1 MSETPAGVADVA
13 GRTVAQRCGWS
24 LVWFGVLTSGLGFW
38 GSWPSWSGAAVLAPL
53 LVLAGI
59 AGTAA
64 AWTADRPSSRA
75 MQLSA
80 AGAAFVAV
88 GIPQAVGIHARR
100 YYTTDSA
107 AFNQVAARALLHG
120 RNPYIASLR
129 AVAALLHPAWQYW
142 TYTVDGGHVTQMSYP
157 AGSFLLQVPA
167 MLLGFHHEIADWT
180 DLVAWLVTGALL
192 FVMVPTTLRWLS
204 LLVLLMPMFVGT
216 FANGGTD
223 ALFLPFL
230 VVAVWRWDRYGT
242 GPGVGLAGWIGPV
255 ALGLACAIKQTP
267 WFCVPFLVAGVFFEC
282 RADGRDPWRVTG
294 RYLAVTV
301 GTFAVVNLPFVVWS
315 PGAWL
320 HGTLLPLTQPLVAD
334 GQGLVTV
341 ALHGLTGGVH
351 LTLLTVAGALVFVA
365 LVAAFLL
372 WYPRLKPVWL
382 FLVPA
387 VLFFPARSLSSYLVD
402 LFPAALVAALTVAA
416 ARVPALPA
424 VRSAPSANGVP
435 ADTPPPAPTARGR
448 WAPRAVV
455 AVPLLAALALTVA
468 AFASPPLQL
477 SVDGFRTAD
486 GTQQLT
492 AVRVTV
498 RNLTDRAI
506 TPHFAVDLG
515 SSHPSGFWT
524 PPGGGPPLVLGPGGS
539 ATVTLQPP
547 GFTWSPLH
555 GAHWLVEAYS
565 ASPDALSTSKLQ
577 TWTLGTP

>member
-1 MSETPAGVADVA
+1 VSDTPAGVADVA
-13 GRTVAQRCGWS
+13 GRTVAQRSGWS

-38 GSWPSWSGAAVLAPL
+38 GSWPSWSGASVLAPL

-64 AWTADRPSSRA
+64 AWTADRPSSRS

-120 RNPYIASLR
+120 RNPYTTSLR

-142 TYTVDGGHVTQMSYP
+142 TYTVNGGHVTQMSYP

-192 FVMVPTTLRWLS
+192 FVMVPATLRWLS
-204 LLVLLMPMFVGT
+204 LLVLLMPIFVGT
-216 FANGGTD
+216 FSNGGTD

-242 GPGVGLAGWIGPV
+242 GPGAGSAGWIGPV

-294 RYLAVTV
+294 RYLAVMV

-372 WYPRLKPVWL
+372 WYRRLKPVWL

-416 ARVPALPA
+416 ARVPAVPA
-424 VRSAPSANGVP
+424 VRPAPSANGVP
-435 ADTPPPAPTARGR
+435 ADTPSPERSARGR

-455 AVPLLAALALTVA
+455 AVPLLAALAVTVA

-539 ATVTLQPP
+539 ATVTLRPP
-547 GFTWSPLH
+547 GFTWAPLH